1 MIILPKV
8 IRRPLPW
15 LPWMERHKSPI
26 SSGIFF
32 RIPLIFSLF
41 KGWQHQHYCTIGVWQ
56 IQISTQQDQENLQTV
71 FSAEKILLKK
81 WKTKNYLK
89 WMMCFGLDS
98 SSLGLIGLGSQSG
111 GSITT
116 SKLFRKKRPQLYSHT
131 MHNMMLLPSK
141 NFHFT
146 RSKNTSALDLW
157 VEPVCFLKFAS
168 HSIFQRQPYGFVI
181 YLRTFFQE

>member
-1 MIILPKV
+1 
-8 IRRPLPW
+8 
-15 LPWMERHKSPI
+15 
-26 SSGIFF
+26 
-32 RIPLIFSLF
+32 
-41 KGWQHQHYCTIGVWQ
+41 
-56 IQISTQQDQENLQTV
+56 
-71 FSAEKILLKK
+71 
-81 WKTKNYLK
+81 
-89 WMMCFGLDS
+89 MCFGLDS